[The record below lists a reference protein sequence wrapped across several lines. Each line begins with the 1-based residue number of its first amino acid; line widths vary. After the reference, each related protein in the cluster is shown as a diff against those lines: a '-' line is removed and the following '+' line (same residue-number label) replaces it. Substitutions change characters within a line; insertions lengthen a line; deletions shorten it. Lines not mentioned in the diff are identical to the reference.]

1 MLEDF
6 WLPRR
11 EGGRG
16 TEITT
21 LPGGQNLG
29 EIDDILYFQK
39 KLYRSLN
46 IPISRLETESGF
58 SMGRGAEISR
68 DEVKFTKFVQKLRN
82 KFNTLFNDLLKT
94 QLILKGVI
102 AEEDWSSVKEYVSY
116 NYMKDGH
123 YAELRDMDLLRDRMD
138 MLNTM
143 EPFIGNWFSKQYVQK
158 QVFRMSDDE
167 IETMQQQIE
176 QETPEEPEG
185 EEGEDQY

>member
-1 MLEDF
+1 M
-6 WLPRR
+6 
-11 EGGRG
+11 
-16 TEITT
+16 
-21 LPGGQNLG
+21 PGGQNLG

-82 KFNTLFNDLLKT
+82 KFNTLFNDLLRT

>member
-21 LPGGQNLG
+21 LPGGSNLG

-58 SMGRGAEISR
+58 NLGRGAEITR
-68 DEVKFTKFVQKLRN
+68 DEVKFTKFVQKLRK
-82 KFNTLFNDLLKT
+82 KFNNLFNNILKT
-94 QLILKGVI
+94 QLLLKGVV
-102 AEEDWSSVKEYVSY
+102 AEEDWASIKDNLSY
-116 NYMKDGH
+116 QYMKDGH
-123 YAELRDMDLLRDRMD
+123 YAEMRDMDLLRDRLD
-138 MLNTM
+138 VLNTI
-143 EPFIGNWFSKQYVQK
+143 EPYIGQYFSKKYVQK
-158 QVFRMSDDE
+158 QVFRMSDEDIDSMQKE
-167 IETMQQQIE
+167 IDS
-176 QETPEEPEG
+176 EPTS
-185 EEGEDQY
+185 GEDEEEY